1 MIFKNEASI
10 GKRYFLSLCARR
22 TFISISFFLNHTNIM
37 YFFIRQLSLMAAMVS
52 IVSAA
57 TLAATGTFE
66 IVSPTPQAIYVAGQI
81 LPVIYTV
88 NSDIVAQKGKH
99 SVL

>member
-1 MIFKNEASI
+1 
-10 GKRYFLSLCARR
+10 
-22 TFISISFFLNHTNIM
+22 
-37 YFFIRQLSLMAAMVS
+37 MAAMVS